1 MPFSVP
7 ERGPLELDGDIVY
20 SYLVGEI
27 GAQRGDFATA
37 YGHYLHAAIL
47 ARDAYAAERATRIA
61 LFRKDLPGALRATR
75 RWVELAP
82 NAANARQTALLLF
95 LRKGAHAEAMQQ
107 AEALLQI
114 AEANE
119 ADGFVQIAS
128 LLTKEPDTT
137 RAMSVVRE
145 LTERYAEDARAYFA
159 QAIIENTAKDYAAA
173 EDSLRRSLE
182 LRPDWGKPWVLLS
195 QVLTAQGRVEEARDN
210 LRRAVAKYPDDSMV
224 RNAYARSLV
233 DAAEYQL
240 ALEQFQILR
249 ANEPDDEDVLFAVG
263 MLSIQLENWAE
274 ARGAWQDLRNLG
286 KRYDEATYYL
296 AQVEELSNNNA
307 TAIGLYAA
315 VKEGDLRTDAALR
328 LATLKAKSGQLREAR
343 EVLQQARVLD
353 PERAVDAYLAEARLL
368 HKYEDQQAVVRVY
381 ETALAAHPDND
392 DLLYNRALFAADIG
406 RVDWA
411 ERDLTEILKR
421 QPDNAD
427 ALNAL
432 GYTLADL
439 TERYDEAYGYI
450 LKAYKL
456 KPDNPAIVDSLGWVY
471 YRLGK
476 LDQALK
482 YLSLALE
489 KSQDPEIAAHLGE
502 VLWISGDRVAARR
515 VWDRALEIDPE
526 DAKLRSVVERF
537 E

>member
-1 MPFSVP
+1 
-7 ERGPLELDGDIVY
+7 
-20 SYLVGEI
+20 
-27 GAQRGDFATA
+27 
-37 YGHYLHAAIL
+37 
-47 ARDAYAAERATRIA
+47 
-61 LFRKDLPGALRATR
+61 
-75 RWVELAP
+75 
-82 NAANARQTALLLF
+82 
-95 LRKGAHAEAMQQ
+95 
-107 AEALLQI
+107 
-114 AEANE
+114 
-119 ADGFVQIAS
+119 
-128 LLTKEPDTT
+128 
-137 RAMSVVRE
+137 
-145 LTERYAEDARAYFA
+145 
-159 QAIIENTAKDYAAA
+159 
-173 EDSLRRSLE
+173 
-182 LRPDWGKPWVLLS
+182 
-195 QVLTAQGRVEEARDN
+195 
-210 LRRAVAKYPDDSMV
+210 
-224 RNAYARSLV
+224 
-233 DAAEYQL
+233 
-240 ALEQFQILR
+240 
-249 ANEPDDEDVLFAVG
+249 
-263 MLSIQLENWAE
+263 
-274 ARGAWQDLRNLG
+274 
-286 KRYDEATYYL
+286 
-296 AQVEELSNNNA
+296 
-307 TAIGLYAA
+307 
-315 VKEGDLRTDAALR
+315 
-328 LATLKAKSGQLREAR
+328 
-343 EVLQQARVLD
+343 VLD
-353 PERAVDAYLAEARLL
+353 TERAVDAYIAEARLL
-368 HKYEDQQAVVRVY
+368 QKDDDQPAVLRVY

-515 VWDRALEIDPE
+515 VWDRALEIDPD